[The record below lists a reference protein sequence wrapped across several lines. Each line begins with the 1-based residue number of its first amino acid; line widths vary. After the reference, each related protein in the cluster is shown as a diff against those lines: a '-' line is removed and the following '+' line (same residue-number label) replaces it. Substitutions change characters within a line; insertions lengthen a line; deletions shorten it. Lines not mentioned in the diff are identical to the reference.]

1 MMPNIEVFA
10 SSFFIGRSGGQS
22 TIHDP
27 EGLNNLSYRSH
38 VRMRGDID
46 KPYGICDNCYTHDEN
61 VYDLDHCG
69 HFHDQPSDFD
79 PPRYYEAAHNT
90 A

>member
-1 MMPNIEVFA
+1 
-10 SSFFIGRSGGQS
+10 
-22 TIHDP
+22 
-27 EGLNNLSYRSH
+27 
-38 VRMRGDID
+38 MRGDID